1 MFLEVTT
8 ILYMV
13 VYNPRGKEK
22 KKGLHCTN
30 KYQSFQNM

>member
-13 VYNPRGKEK
+13 VYNLCGNEK
-22 KKGLHCTN
+22 KNGLHCTN
-30 KYQSFQNM
+30 KHQSFQNV